1 MRKLTSNEIA
11 ETFLQFFAQRDHRII
26 EGVSLMPRNDPTL
39 LFINSGMAP
48 LKDYFLG
55 SAEPPLPRLCNVQ
68 PCLRTTDINDVGDR
82 HHLTYFEMLGSWSI
96 GDYYKEKAIELAY
109 ELLVDVLQF
118 DPQRLYATVFKG
130 DSELGLPPD
139 EISAGVWEQQGIA
152 TERIVALGK
161 EDNFWGPAGKFG
173 PCGPCT
179 EVFYDCGE
187 QFGPAYQRG
196 GDFDTTKRYIEI
208 WNAGVFIEL
217 NKTEHDGFQPLPLR
231 SVDTGSGLER
241 MAMIMNGHRDV
252 YQTDTLRPIV
262 EVIAQQYQDVRQQRI
277 ISDHLRAAT
286 MIMAEGSAPSN
297 SGAGYVLRRLLRK
310 SIAIALAAG
319 GDCAVFDAAIAQ
331 AITTMQERY
340 PHLQQSADFIHSRC
354 RREIEDFE
362 PVVQAGLRLLD
373 GRLQKLKTTRSA
385 RGDSLPLS
393 ASHDSLPLASST
405 SARGDSLP
413 LSASHDSLPLAS
425 STEVPADFIF
435 ELVATHGLPLEII
448 SVYLERRGFSFND
461 TNYEGEVAKHRQVS
475 RAGQKER
482 GVDTLLSL
490 VQGVPTTEF
499 LGYQHLQATSA
510 VLALIAGE
518 EKVNTVQGEA
528 EFFFVIAATPF
539 YAEAGGQV
547 GDRGTAKTAQAT
559 LQVLDVQKKDDIY
572 LHRARLTA
580 GTLQVGEQL
589 ELQVDETRRLAI
601 RRNHSVTHLVQS
613 ALRNTLGTHIA
624 QKGSY
629 VDEHKFRFDFQ
640 HDKAMTQAE
649 CHAVEAQVND
659 WIWQN
664 FPRTTEVLPYT
675 EAIKKGALF
684 MPGENYHEKVRTVSF
699 GTESVELCGGTHVEA
714 TGEIGL
720 VQIISEASIA
730 KGIRRVEGVTGH
742 VALQAQ
748 QQTATLLQQACELL
762 TVGRNGL
769 LERITKLKAKPSQ
782 VTTERKKSTDE
793 LSFKTASQ
801 QHAACIAQLDGE
813 AEAKELRTACT
824 EKLTTN
830 AIVVLLSLQSDTY
843 RIAIAATQKLSA
855 RAVLANFFKQVEG
868 RGGGKDNFAQGG
880 GKKSAAQ
887 DYTALRDTVRQILDE
902 LY

>member
-1 MRKLTSNEIA
+1 MRNLTSNEIA
-11 ETFLQFFAQRDHRII
+11 EAFLRFFTQREHRII
-26 EGVSLMPRNDPTL
+26 EGVSLLPRHDPTL

-48 LKDYFLG
+48 LKDYLLG
-55 SAEPPLPRLCNVQ
+55 IAEPPLPRLCNVQ
-68 PCLRTTDINDVGDR
+68 PCLRTTDIDDVGDR

-139 EISAGVWEQQGIA
+139 EISAGVWEKQGIA
-152 TERIVALGK
+152 VERIVALGR

-179 EVFYDCGE
+179 EVFYDCGA
-187 QFGPAYQRG
+187 QFGEAYQQG
-196 GDFDTTKRYIEI
+196 GEFDTTERYIEI

-241 MAMIMNGHRDV
+241 MAMIMNGHDDV

-262 EVIAQQYQDVRQQRI
+262 EIIAQQYPDLRQQRV

-319 GDCAVFDAAIAQ
+319 GDCRVFDDAVVQVIA
-331 AITTMQERY
+331 TMQERY
-340 PHLQQSADFIHSRC
+340 PRLQQSADFIRSRGQ
-354 RREIEDFE
+354 REIAAFE

-373 GRLQKLKTTRSA
+373 GKLQKLKSTR
-385 RGDSLPLS
+385 GVP
-393 ASHDSLPLASST
+393 ASH
-405 SARGDSLP
+405 
-413 LSASHDSLPLAS
+413 
-425 STEVPADFIF
+425 VF

-448 SVYLERRGFSFND
+448 RVYLERRGFSFSASA
-461 TNYEGEVAKHRQVS
+461 YEDEVAKHKQVS

-490 VQGVPTTEF
+490 VQGVPATEF
-499 LGYQHLQATSA
+499 LGYQQLQATSV
-510 VLALIAGE
+510 VLALIADE
-518 EKVNTVQGEA
+518 AKVSTVQGEA
-528 EFFFVIAATPF
+528 EFFFVVAATPF
-539 YAEAGGQV
+539 YAEAGGQI
-547 GDRGTAKTAQAT
+547 GDSGTAKTPQAT

-572 LHRARLTA
+572 LHRARLTT
-580 GTLQVGEQL
+580 GTLRGGEQL
-589 ELQVDETRRLAI
+589 DLRVDEARRLAI

-649 CHAVEAQVND
+649 CQAVETQVNA

-664 FPRTTEVLPYT
+664 LARTTEVLPYN

-699 GTESVELCGGTHVEA
+699 GAPSVELCGGTHVEA

-720 VQIISEASIA
+720 MQIVSEASIA
-730 KGIRRVEGVTGH
+730 KGIRRVEGVTGR

-748 QQTATLLQQACELL
+748 QQTARLLQQACELL
-762 TVGRNGL
+762 TVGRDGL
-769 LERITKLKAKPSQ
+769 LERITKLKAKPSK
-782 VTTERKKSTDE
+782 VGRERKAATDE
-793 LSFKTASQ
+793 LSFKTANQ
-801 QHAACIAQLDGE
+801 QHTACIAQLTGE
-813 AEAKELRTACT
+813 SEAKELRTACW
-824 EKLTTN
+824 EKLNGN
-830 AIVVLLSLQSDTY
+830 AVAVLFSLQADTY
-843 RIAIAATQKLSA
+843 RIAIATTSKLSA
-855 RAVLANFFKQVEG
+855 RVVLADFFKHIAG
-868 RGGGKDNFAQGG
+868 RGGGKDNCAQGG
-880 GKKSAAQ
+880 GPKNQ
-887 DYTALRDTVRQILDE
+887 DYTTLRDTVRKILDA

>member
-1 MRKLTSNEIA
+1 MRKLTSNEISA
-11 ETFLQFFAQRDHRII
+11 AFLQFFAKRDHRII

-55 SAEPPLPRLCNVQ
+55 IAEPPLPRLCNVQ
-68 PCLRTTDINDVGDR
+68 PCLRTTDIDDVGDR

-139 EISAGVWEQQGIA
+139 EISAGVWEKQGIA
-152 TERIVALGK
+152 VERIVALGK

-187 QFGPAYQRG
+187 QFGETYQQG
-196 GDFDTTKRYIEI
+196 GEFDTTKRYIEI

-241 MAMIMNGHRDV
+241 MAMIMNGHDDV

-262 EVIAQQYQDVRQQRI
+262 DVVAQQYPDVRQQRV

-319 GDCAVFDAAIAQ
+319 GDCKVFDAAVAQ
-331 AITTMQERY
+331 VIVTMQERY
-340 PHLQQSADFIHSRC
+340 PRLQQSADFIHSRC
-354 RREIEDFE
+354 RREVADFE

-373 GRLQKLKTTRSA
+373 GRLQKLK
-385 RGDSLPLS
+385 
-393 ASHDSLPLASST
+393 
-405 SARGDSLP
+405 
-413 LSASHDSLPLAS
+413 
-425 STEVPADFIF
+425 STEVPAAHIF

-448 SVYLERRGFSFND
+448 CVYLERRGFSFND
-461 TNYEGEVAKHRQVS
+461 ADYEREVTKHKQVS

-490 VQGVPTTEF
+490 VQGVPATDF
-499 LGYQHLQATSA
+499 LGYQQLQATSE
-510 VLALIAGE
+510 VLALIVAE
-518 EKVNTVQGEA
+518 EKVSAVQGEA
-528 EFFFVIAATPF
+528 EFFFIVASTPF

-547 GDRGTAKTAQAT
+547 GDSGTAKTAQAS

-580 GTLQVGEQL
+580 GTLRVGEQL
-589 ELQVDETRRLAI
+589 ALQVEAARRLAI

-664 FPRTTEVLPYT
+664 LARTTEVLPYND
-675 EAIKKGALF
+675 AIKKGALF
-684 MPGENYHEKVRTVSF
+684 MPGENYYEKVRTISF
-699 GTESVELCGGTHVEA
+699 GTESVELCGGTHVES

-720 VQIISEASIA
+720 MQIVSEASIA
-730 KGIRRVEGVTGH
+730 KGIRRVEGVTGR

-748 QQTATLLQQACELL
+748 QQTAMLLQQACELL
-762 TVGRNGL
+762 TVGRDGL
-769 LERITKLKAKPSQ
+769 LERITKLKAKPSK
-782 VTTERKKSTDE
+782 VATTRKQATHE
-793 LSFKTASQ
+793 LSFKTTK
-801 QHAACIAQLDGE
+801 QHAACIAQLEGE
-813 AEAKELRTACT
+813 VEVKELRTACL
-824 EKLTTN
+824 EKLNGN
-830 AIVVLLSLQSDTY
+830 AIAVLFNLQDDAY
-843 RIAIAATQKLSA
+843 RIAIAAAPKLSA
-855 RAVLANFFKQVEG
+855 RAVLADFFKHIEG

-880 GKKSAAQ
+880 GKKTQ
-887 DYTALRDTVRQILDE
+887 DYDALRDTVRQVLNK
-902 LY
+902 LC

>member
-26 EGVSLMPRNDPTL
+26 EGASLMPRNDPTL

-55 SAEPPLPRLCNVQ
+55 SAAPPLPRLCNVQ
-68 PCLRTTDINDVGDR
+68 PCLRTTDIDDVGDR

-118 DPQRLYATVFKG
+118 DPQHLYATVFKG

-139 EISAGVWEQQGIA
+139 EISAGVWAKQGLA
-152 TERIVALGK
+152 TERIVALGT

-179 EVFYDCGE
+179 EVFYDCGA
-187 QFGPAYQRG
+187 QFGPAYQHG

-217 NKTEHDGFQPLPLR
+217 NKTEHDGCQPLPLR

-241 MAMIMNGHRDV
+241 LAMIMNGHDDV

-262 EVIAQQYQDVRQQRI
+262 AVIAQQYPDVRQQRV

-319 GDCAVFDAAIAQ
+319 GDCAVFDTAIAQ

-340 PHLQQSADFIHSRC
+340 PRLQQSADFIHSRC
-354 RREIEDFE
+354 RREIADFE

-373 GRLQKLKTTRSA
+373 RQLQKLKTTRSA

-393 ASHDSLPLASST
+393 C
-405 SARGDSLP
+405 
-413 LSASHDSLPLAS
+413 

-448 SVYLERRGFSFND
+448 HVYLERRGFSFNATD
-461 TNYEGEVAKHRQVS
+461 YEGEVAKHRQVS

-482 GVDTLLSL
+482 GVDTRLSL

-499 LGYQHLQATSA
+499 LGYQQLQASSA

-518 EKVNTVQGEA
+518 EKVSTVQGQA
-528 EFFFVIAATPF
+528 EFFFIVAATPF

-547 GDRGTAKTAQAT
+547 GDRGKATTAQAT

-589 ELQVDETRRLAI
+589 ALQVDEARRGAI
-601 RRNHSVTHLVQS
+601 RCNHSVTHLVQS

-640 HDKAMTQAE
+640 HDQAMTPAE

-664 FPRTTEVLPYT
+664 LARTTAVLPYS
-675 EAIKKGALF
+675 EAIKNGALF

-699 GTESVELCGGTHVEA
+699 GTASTELCGGTHVEA

-720 VQIISEASIA
+720 MQIVSEASIA
-730 KGIRRVEGVTGH
+730 KGIRRLEGVTGR

-748 QQTATLLQQACELL
+748 QQTAALLQQACELL
-762 TVGRNGL
+762 TVGRDGL

-782 VTTERKKSTDE
+782 VVTERKKTTDE
-793 LSFKTASQ
+793 LSFKTARQ
-801 QHAACIAQLDGE
+801 QHLACIAQLDGA
-813 AEAKELRTACT
+813 AETQALRTACT

-830 AIVVLLSLQSDTY
+830 AIAVLLSLQADTY
-843 RIAIAATQKLSA
+843 RIAVAATPQLSA
-855 RAVLANFFKQVEG
+855 RAVLADFFKQVEG

-880 GKKSAAQ
+880 GKKTTAQ
-887 DYTALRDTVRQILDE
+887 DYTALRNTVRQVLAE

>member
-1 MRKLTSNEIA
+1 MMAGASDGGFSMRKLTSSEIA
-11 ETFLQFFAQRDHRII
+11 EAFLQFFAQREHRII

-55 SAEPPLPRLCNVQ
+55 IAQPPLPRLCNVQ
-68 PCLRTTDINDVGDR
+68 PCLRTTDIDDVGDR

-109 ELLVDVLQF
+109 ELLVEVLQF
-118 DPQRLYATVFKG
+118 DPQRLYATIFKG

-139 EISAGVWEQQGIA
+139 EISARVWEKQGIA
-152 TERIVALGK
+152 TERIVALGR
-161 EDNFWGPAGKFG
+161 EDNFWGPAGQFG

-187 QFGPAYQRG
+187 QFGAAYQQG
-196 GDFDTTKRYIEI
+196 GVFDTSKRYIEI

-217 NKTEHDGFQPLPLR
+217 HKTELRGFQPLPLR

-241 MAMIMNGHRDV
+241 LAMVMNGHEDV

-262 EVIAQQYQDVRQQRI
+262 EIIAQQYHDVRQQRI

-319 GDCAVFDAAIAQ
+319 GDSKIFTAAVAQ
-331 AITTMQERY
+331 VISTMQERY
-340 PHLQQSADFIHSRC
+340 PRLQQSADFIHSRC
-354 RREIEDFE
+354 QREIEDFE

-373 GRLQKLKTTRSA
+373 GRLQKLTTA
-385 RGDSLPLS
+385 
-393 ASHDSLPLASST
+393 T
-405 SARGDSLP
+405 
-413 LSASHDSLPLAS
+413 
-425 STEVPADFIF
+425 VPAALVF

-448 SVYLERRGFSFND
+448 RAYLQRRGFSFSD
-461 TNYEGEVAKHRQVS
+461 TDYEGEVAQHRQVS
-475 RAGQKER
+475 RAQQKER
-482 GVDTLLSL
+482 GIDTRLQL
-490 VQGVPTTEF
+490 VQGMPATEF
-499 LGYQHLQATSA
+499 LGYQQLQASSA
-510 VLALIAGE
+510 VLALIADE
-518 EKVNTVQGEA
+518 QKVTSWQGEGEGGS
-528 EFFFVIAATPF
+528 EFFFVVAATPF

-572 LHRARLTA
+572 LHRARLSA
-580 GTLQVGEQL
+580 GTLRVGEL
-589 ELQVDETRRLAI
+589 LALQVDTARRLAI

-613 ALRNTLGTHIA
+613 ALRNILGPHIA

-640 HDKAMTQAE
+640 HDQAMTSAE
-649 CHAVEAQVND
+649 CCAVEAQVND

-664 FPRTTEVLPYT
+664 LARTTEVLPYSD
-675 EAIKKGALF
+675 AIKKGALF
-684 MPGENYHEKVRTVSF
+684 MPGENYREQVRTVSF
-699 GTESVELCGGTHVEA
+699 GRESVELCGGTHVEA

-720 VQIISEASIA
+720 MQIVSEASIA
-730 KGIRRVEGVTGH
+730 KGIRRIEGVTGRI
-742 VALQAQ
+742 ALQTQ
-748 QQTATLLQQACELL
+748 QQTGELLQQACELL
-762 TVGRNGL
+762 SVGRDGL
-769 LERITKLKAKPSQ
+769 LERITKLKTKPSK
-782 VTTERKKSTDE
+782 VATAHSKTTHE
-793 LSFKTASQ
+793 LQFKTAKQ
-801 QHAACIAQLDGE
+801 QHPAYIAQLEGE
-813 AEAKELRTACT
+813 IEAKALRSACT
-824 EKLTTN
+824 ARLP
-830 AIVVLLSLQSDTY
+830 ASAVAVLLSLQQDRY
-843 RIAIAATQKLSA
+843 RIAVAATPQLSA
-855 RAVLANFFKQVEG
+855 RAVLTDFFKHVEG

-880 GKKSAAQ
+880 GNATQ
-887 DYTALRDTVRQILDE
+887 DYTALRDIVRQVLDE

>member
-1 MRKLTSNEIA
+1 MQQLTSDEIA
-11 ETFLQFFAQRDHRII
+11 AAFLQFFTQRQHRLI

-39 LFINSGMAP
+39 LFINSGMVP

-55 SAEPPLPRLCNVQ
+55 IAVPPSPRLCNVQ
-68 PCLRTTDINDVGDR
+68 PCLRTTDIDDVGDR
-82 HHLTYFEMLGSWSI
+82 HHLTYFEMLGSWSV

-109 ELLVDVLQF
+109 ELLVEVLQF
-118 DPQRLYATVFKG
+118 DPQRLYATVFGG

-139 EISAGVWEQQGIA
+139 EISARVWEQQGIA
-152 TERIVALGK
+152 AERIVALGK

-179 EVFYDCGE
+179 EVFYDCGA
-187 QFGPAYQRG
+187 QFGAAYQRG
-196 GDFDTTKRYIEI
+196 GLFDTSKRYIEI

-217 NKTEHDGFQPLPLR
+217 NKTENDGFQPLPLR

-241 MAMIMNGHRDV
+241 MAMIMNGHDDV
-252 YQTDTLRPIV
+252 YQTDTMRPV
-262 EVIAQQYQDVRQQRI
+262 VAVIAQQYGDVRQQRV

-286 MIMAEGSAPSN
+286 MIMAEGSAPAN

-319 GDCAVFDAAIAQ
+319 GDCQVFAAAIDQVIA
-331 AITTMQERY
+331 TMQARY
-340 PHLQQSADFIHSRC
+340 PRLQQSADFIHSRC
-354 RREIEDFE
+354 QREIEDFE
-362 PVVQAGLRLLD
+362 PLVQAGLRLLD
-373 GRLQKLKTTRSA
+373 GRMQKLKTT
-385 RGDSLPLS
+385 
-393 ASHDSLPLASST
+393 
-405 SARGDSLP
+405 
-413 LSASHDSLPLAS
+413 
-425 STEVPADFIF
+425 EVPASCVF

-448 SVYLERRGFSFND
+448 SVYLERRGFSFSATD
-461 TNYEGEVAKHRQVS
+461 YEDEVAKHRQVS

-482 GVDTLLSL
+482 DIDRLLAL

-499 LGYQHLQATSA
+499 LGYQQLQAHSA
-510 VLALIAGE
+510 VLVLIAAE
-518 EKVNTVQGEA
+518 EKVNAIHGEA
-528 EFFFVIAATPF
+528 EFFFVVAATPF

-547 GDRGTAKTAQAT
+547 GDRGTAQTAQAT
-559 LQVLDVQKKDDIY
+559 LQVLDVQKKGDTY
-572 LHRARLTA
+572 LHRARLTT
-580 GTLQVGEQL
+580 GTLRVGEQL
-589 ELQVDETRRLAI
+589 TLQVDEARRLAI

-624 QKGSY
+624 QRGSY

-664 FPRTTEVLPYT
+664 LARTTAVLPYA

-684 MPGENYHEKVRTVSF
+684 MPGENYHEQVRTVSF

-720 VQIISEASIA
+720 MQIVAEASIA
-730 KGIRRVEGVTGH
+730 KGVRRLEGVTGR

-748 QQTATLLQQACELL
+748 QQTAVLLQQACELL
-762 TVGRNGL
+762 TVGRQGL
-769 LERITKLKAKPSQ
+769 LERITKLKAKPSKVATPRQ
-782 VTTERKKSTDE
+782 TLTHE
-793 LSFKTASQ
+793 LSFKTAK
-801 QHAACIAQLDGE
+801 QHVVCIAQLDGDTE
-813 AEAKELRTACT
+813 SKALRTACT
-824 EKLTTN
+824 EQLNGNGN
-830 AIVVLLSLQSDTY
+830 AIAVLFSLQADAY
-843 RIAIAATQKLSA
+843 RIAIAATSQLSA
-855 RAVLANFFKQVEG
+855 RAVLNDFFKHIEG

-880 GKKSAAQ
+880 GKRSAAQ
-887 DYTALRDTVRQILDE
+887 DYTALCNIMRQVLAE
-902 LY
+902 LH